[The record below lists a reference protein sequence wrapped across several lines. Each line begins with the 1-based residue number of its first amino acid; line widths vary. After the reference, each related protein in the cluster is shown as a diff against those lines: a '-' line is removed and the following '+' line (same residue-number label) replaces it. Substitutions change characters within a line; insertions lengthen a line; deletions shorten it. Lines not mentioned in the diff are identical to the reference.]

1 MPVLFF
7 TVRPALRHAS
17 TAFACSAPTLPRR
30 PKVAPLLR
38 LASRLSSTGAGAGI
52 KTAALVLEGDC
63 GGEDEGEVEVE
74 GDLENVARSGVP
86 PSYAVREFISVVM
99 LVNVS

>member
-7 TVRPALRHAS
+7 TVRTTVRHAS
-17 TAFACSAPTLPRR
+17 TAFARSAPAFPRR
-30 PKVAPLLR
+30 RNVAPLLR

-52 KTAALVLEGDC
+52 KTAVLGLEGDC
-63 GGEDEGEVEVE
+63 GGEGEGEEEVD

-99 LVNVS
+99 LVDVS